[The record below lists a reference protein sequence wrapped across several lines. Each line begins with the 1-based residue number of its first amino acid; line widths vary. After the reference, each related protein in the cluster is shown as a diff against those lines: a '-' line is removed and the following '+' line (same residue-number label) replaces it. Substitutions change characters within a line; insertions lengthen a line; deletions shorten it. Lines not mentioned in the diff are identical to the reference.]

1 MSQIKDGKQMH
12 QVLEAHFILYLM
24 LYKLDIISLLQRY
37 PNVRENLKEE
47 IIIATFNLNKC
58 QQEPVG
64 NIKRNNSNILT
75 YLNSIHYFDLQHEFD
90 HQLNNQP
97 SFIEATCLCL
107 KSFNC
112 LSVLHSNKIKPSFR
126 STL

>member
-97 SFIEATCLCL
+97 KFY
-107 KSFNC
+107 
-112 LSVLHSNKIKPSFR
+112 R
-126 STL
+126 SYMLMFEKL